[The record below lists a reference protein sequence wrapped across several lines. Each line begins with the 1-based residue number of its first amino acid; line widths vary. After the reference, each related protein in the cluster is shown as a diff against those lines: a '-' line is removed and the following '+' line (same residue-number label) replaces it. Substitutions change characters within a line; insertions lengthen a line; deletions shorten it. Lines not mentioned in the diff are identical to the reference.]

1 MFSGEDGMSVKS
13 VTLAVAVAV
22 LSASTAVAQG
32 WHDYISRDEFFL
44 VSVPSEPQVTST
56 TYRAASG
63 AMLPAKQF
71 VAIEGQR
78 RYTVTVVHYMN
89 ASAADEAAAVEHAVR
104 SFRNRGSQVTYDRAQ
119 VMEGVPGHMIYL
131 LNPDQSRVAAGIILH
146 PRDTG
151 HGGPGRLYILEGHV
165 PAGAAPPI
173 QFPQSFFLM
182 DENAKRLDY
191 ETNAAG
197 RRVPIVRTQQAGVSR
212 PYGAREPATCAAAD
226 QAQGKPTAAQVAQ
239 YIRCTLEGVADGALF
254 LIENIQVREI
264 GAAEQVDASFF
275 PDIDTRLPVYP
286 IRGSLLRYN
295 CDREGRN
302 VAWGRADPGA
312 NCVSFLEANASG
324 HCYKTTAGVWSCSM
338 SDLVTQKTEKVAPPK

>member
-1 MFSGEDGMSVKS
+1 MRVES
-13 VTLAVAVAV
+13 VTLAVLVAV
-22 LSASTAVAQG
+22 LGASAASAQG
-32 WHDYISRDEFFL
+32 WREYISRDEFFL
-44 VSVPSEPQVTST
+44 VSMPSEPQITST

-71 VAIEGQR
+71 VATEGER

-89 ASAADEAAAVEHAVR
+89 ASAADEAAAVEQAVQ
-104 SFRNRGSQVTYDRAQ
+104 SFRARGAQVTYDRAQ
-119 VMEGVPGHMIYL
+119 VIEGVPGHMIYL

-151 HGGPGRLYILEGHV
+151 YGGPGRLYILEGHV

-182 DENAKRLDY
+182 DEKATRLDY
-191 ETNAAG
+191 ETDAAG
-197 RRVPIVRTQQAGVSR
+197 KRVRTIRTQQASVST
-212 PYGAREPATCAAAD
+212 PYGAREPATCTAAD
-226 QAQGKPTAAQVAQ
+226 QTPGKPTAAQVAQ

-264 GAAEQVDASFF
+264 GDAEQLDASLF
-275 PDIDTRLPVYP
+275 PDVDTRQPVYP

-302 VAWGRADPGA
+302 VSWGRAEPGA
-312 NCVSFLEANASG
+312 NCVTFSEANASG
-324 HCYKTTAGVWSCSM
+324 HCYKTTAGVWNCSM
-338 SDLVTQKTEKVAPPK
+338 SDLVAQKTEKVGPPK

>member
-1 MFSGEDGMSVKS
+1 MLVRS
-13 VTLAVAVAV
+13 VTLALVGIAF
-22 LSASTAVAQG
+22 SAAAATAQG

-44 VSVPSEPQVTST
+44 ISVPSEPHVTST

-63 AMLPAKQF
+63 AMLPARQF
-71 VAIEGQR
+71 VATEGQR

-89 ASAADEAAAVEHAVR
+89 ASPADEASAVEHAVQ
-104 SFRNRGSQVTYDRAQ
+104 SFRSRPAKVTYDRAQ

-131 LNPDQSRVAAGIILH
+131 LYPDQSRVAAGIILH
-146 PRDTG
+146 PRGTG
-151 HGGPGRLYILEGHV
+151 HGAPGRLYILEGHV
-165 PAGAAPPI
+165 PAGEAPPI
-173 QFPQSFFLM
+173 QFPQSFFLL
-182 DENAKRLDY
+182 DEKANRLDY

-197 RRVPIVRTQQAGVSR
+197 QRVRTVRLASQPSVGR
-212 PYGAREPATCAAAD
+212 PFGAREPLACTAAD

-254 LIENIQVREI
+254 LIDNIQVREI
-264 GAAEQVDASFF
+264 GDAERVDASFF
-275 PDIDTRLPVYP
+275 PDIDSRQPAYP

-302 VAWGRADPGA
+302 VSWGRAEPGA

-324 HCYKTTAGVWSCSM
+324 YCYKTTAGSWNCSM
-338 SDLVTQKTEKVAPPK
+338 SDLVAQKTEKVAPPK